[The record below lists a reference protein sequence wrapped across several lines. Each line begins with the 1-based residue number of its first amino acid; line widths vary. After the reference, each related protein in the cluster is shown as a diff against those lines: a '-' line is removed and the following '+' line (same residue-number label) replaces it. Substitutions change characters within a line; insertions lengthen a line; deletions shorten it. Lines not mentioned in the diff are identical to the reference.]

1 MSRYKSKAPT
11 HSATHIAPHVV
22 RIVTRTVGVFFI
34 FFVQNVVCRY
44 HEEAVS

>member
-34 FFVQNVVCRY
+34 FLVQDVVCRY
-44 HEEAVS
+44 HEP